1 MIQFAFLGKS
11 KSQDPEFQK
20 EYLKVVGEEPTPA
33 VPDQMEK
40 LVRELPRATE
50 IVALSERVSEKC
62 MIARPAPQIARLCSK
77 TPVTLLHCQNNF
89 SRVTKGNFQGVG
101 G

>member
-11 KSQDPEFQK
+11 KSQEPEFQK

-50 IVALSERVSEKC
+50 IVALSERVSEKG
-62 MIARPAPQIARLCSK
+62 MIARPAPPNCPL
-77 TPVTLLHCQNNF
+77 V
-89 SRVTKGNFQGVG
+89 FQDTSNATALPK
-101 G
+101 